1 VPYCKKIDFNKI
13 GKLIM
18 LVNKLLSIG
27 IIALLTGCA
36 SSDGIEKQIASL
48 SQKVD
53 NLTTEVSKLKNQQDK
68 NTMAMTELK
77 SSSESANQT
86 TNQRIDN
93 ITSSFK
99 K

>member
-1 VPYCKKIDFNKI
+1 
-13 GKLIM
+13 M

>member
-1 VPYCKKIDFNKI
+1 
-13 GKLIM
+13 M

-93 ITSSFK
+93 IASSFK